1 MRLVLTLKETTTS
14 RLGNLYIFPKVKV
27 EGWFSNLPKKYKP
40 LKVIALYADH
50 GTSEQFHSEFK
61 TDMDI
66 ERLPS
71 GKFET
76 NSLIMLLGQLAFNML
91 RIIGQQS
98 LQTGLVKRKRK
109 VKRIRLRKVLQD
121 IMYLACHY
129 MTKHNR
135 PTLHLAKYN
144 IYSLVYLKIFQQL
157 FG

>member
-1 MRLVLTLKETTTS
+1 M
-14 RLGNLYIFPKVKV
+14 
-27 EGWFSNLPKKYKP
+27 
-40 LKVIALYADH
+40 
-50 GTSEQFHSEFK
+50 
-61 TDMDI
+61 DM

-91 RIIGQQS
+91 RIIGQKS
-98 LQTGLVKRKRK
+98 LKTGLVKRKRK

-129 MTKHNR
+129 MTKNNR

-144 IYSLVYLKIFQQL
+144 LYSLVYLKIFQQL